1 MKWNWIFVGAIVGA
15 LAVAC
20 GAFAAHGLKD
30 KLTDV
35 QMEWWKTGVLY
46 HALHAPLIV
55 LAGWMDRARAE
66 GNDAAVRSGARMA
79 ATAFFFGVVIFSGT
93 LYAMALGGPSFLGAI
108 TPVGGVLLIV
118 GWILLALRGLRS
130 GV

>member
-20 GAFAAHGLKD
+20 GAFAAHGLEG
-30 KLTDV
+30 KLTV
-35 QMEWWKTGVLY
+35 EQMEWWRTGVLY

-55 LAGWMDRARAE
+55 LAGWMDRARGEAS
-66 GNDAAVRSGARMA
+66 DAAARSRARMA

-93 LYAMALGGPSFLGAI
+93 LYAMALGGPRFLGAI
-108 TPVGGVLLIV
+108 TPIGGVLLIV
-118 GWILLALRGLRS
+118 GWVGLALRGLRS
-130 GV
+130 NV